1 MYILYRGGGQ
11 ILLIGVGQS
20 FYTWPNLKYFF
31 LQDLVKT
38 AINNAKDEKKE
49 EKEGKE
55 EGEERKEEEGDES
68 LDELKKQ
75 VAEAQK
81 LTGLRAPPLNT
92 FLSIHLSI

>member
-1 MYILYRGGGQ
+1 M
-11 ILLIGVGQS
+11 
-20 FYTWPNLKYFF
+20 
-31 LQDLVKT
+31 QDLVKT

-81 LTGLRAPPLNT
+81 LTGLRAPHLNT

>member
-1 MYILYRGGGQ
+1 ML
-11 ILLIGVGQS
+11 
-20 FYTWPNLKYFF
+20 PNLNFFF

-38 AINNAKDEKKE
+38 AINNAKDEKKD

-81 LTGLRAPPLNT
+81 LTGFLVFLLNSC
-92 FLSIHLSI
+92 LSIYLSI